1 VNKGQSSLTAE
12 GIAFIRAWESLK
24 PAGERVCDDP
34 LARHFIA
41 PLMWVLGK
49 LFNGIK
55 QRSAPGVA
63 EFPIGRC
70 RFIDDYLQA
79 RLAEGIEQLVILGAG
94 FDSRAYRFEGL
105 RGKVRVFEVDHPAT
119 QRVKR
124 QRLERALGHIPD
136 HVVFVPVDLLVERLD
151 QRLLESGYD
160 PGLKTLFIWEGVTQY
175 LDPQAVDSTLAFVA
189 HHSAPGSALVFDYIE
204 REALETSDKRP
215 EVRTMERARRIS
227 GEGLTAWHP
236 ARDLG
241 SCRRRSARRPEG
253 ENPPVAAAAGSDR
266 LGTPAS
272 TDSSPPVVLASC
284 LAITAIGSLRA
295 PQARSNP
302 QPTLGDGSVGRP
314 PPPRNDISTSSVSP
328 RVPGNPGHSQR
339 RRWRRWAPAQTA
351 AAVRGREGRPWPSA
365 RRFGGGANRRAHPPF
380 GGTVGRLQPRH
391 DAMLPGSA
399 PCCTG
404 LPQK

>member
-1 VNKGQSSLTAE
+1 VRAPSHNRKGGQVNKGQSSLTAE

-34 LARHFIA
+34 LARHFVG

-302 QPTLGDGSVGRP
+302 QPTLGGGSVGGHRLLAM
-314 PPPRNDISTSSVSP
+314 TSP
-328 RVPGNPGHSQR
+328 RPLFRPGF
-339 RRWRRWAPAQTA
+339 
-351 AAVRGREGRPWPSA
+351 RETLDIHND
-365 RRFGGGANRRAHPPF
+365 GGGAGGHRRRPLPLCGDVKADP
-380 GGTVGRLQPRH
+380 GPRPA
-391 DAMLPGSA
+391 DSVTA
-399 PCCTG
+399 PTEELIPLSG
-404 LPQK
+404 ER